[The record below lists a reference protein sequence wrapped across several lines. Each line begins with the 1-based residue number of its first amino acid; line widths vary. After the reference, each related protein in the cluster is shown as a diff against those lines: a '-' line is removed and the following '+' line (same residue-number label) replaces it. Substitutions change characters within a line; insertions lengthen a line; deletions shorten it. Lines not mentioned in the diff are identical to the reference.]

1 MLEKKIEYTDFNG
14 TKRDELFYFNL
25 TEAEL
30 AELEL
35 SENGGYTE
43 WVKHIVNAGDSK
55 TLAKIFKDIILKSYG
70 ERTPDGKM
78 FVKVD
83 KDGYNLCNNFVQTA
97 AYSVLYMELVSD
109 AKKASEFMNG
119 IVPQELLKK
128 AQEQQKI
135 QDQSQ
140 HPALNA

>member
-97 AYSVLYMELVSD
+97 AYLSL
-109 AKKASEFMNG
+109 
-119 IVPQELLKK
+119 IH
-128 AQEQQKI
+128 I
-135 QDQSQ
+135 
-140 HPALNA
+140 